1 MTPRFDIGAIRRK
14 AGDDVFARGEAYFT
28 EGRVSIVDICP
39 DRVRARVSGNET
51 YRSVLTGRGDTIG
64 GECSCPA
71 FNDHGFCKH
80 LVATALAA
88 AEVEPQDD
96 GDPVAR
102 IRTWL
107 STRDP
112 AALVDL
118 LVEQAERDDGL
129 FRRLDMMASA
139 ASGDDETVS
148 VRLREAIT
156 AATATGRFIDYREA
170 GDWARGVEDALDL
183 VATLVPAGRV
193 VVARQ
198 LAEHALARIEAA
210 LGRIDDSGGWCSG
223 LLEQARDI
231 HLAACKAAP
240 PESIGLAEDLFAR
253 EIGSEW
259 GTFDEAAETYA
270 DVLGEAG
277 LAVYREL
284 AAAAWEKIPPVEAR
298 RTTRG
303 DFSPKR
309 NRLMRILDH
318 FAARAG
324 DVETRIALRSRDLSS
339 PWSYL
344 DLARFCLDEGREAE
358 ALRHAEE
365 GLWLF
370 EDDPPDERLI
380 AFVAERH
387 LAAGATDAALAV
399 LQRAFERRPNASLY
413 RRLRAVGG
421 EAARDRALA
430 VLRTKLDQAPPRT
443 RWSAPADLL
452 VEVLTAEGLF
462 AEAWDA
468 VRAHGVTGR
477 LAFALA
483 ERSETSHPGE
493 ALAVYTTRVDELVSA
508 GGNGNYEEA
517 CRLIAGMARL
527 RSAEDQAG
535 HVGRL
540 RVKFRAKRN
549 FIKILG
555 G

>member
-1 MTPRFDIGAIRRK
+1 M
-14 AGDDVFARGEAYFT
+14 
-28 EGRVSIVDICP
+28 
-39 DRVRARVSGNET
+39 
-51 YRSVLTGRGDTIG
+51 
-64 GECSCPA
+64 
-71 FNDHGFCKH
+71 
-80 LVATALAA
+80 ATALAA
-88 AEVEPQDD
+88 AEPQDD
-96 GDPVAR
+96 GGPVAR

-112 AALVDL
+112 AAPIDF

-139 ASGDDETVS
+139 ASGGDETVS

-156 AATATGRFIDYREA
+156 AATATGRFIDHHEA
-170 GDWARGVEDALDL
+170 KDWACGVEDALDL
-183 VATLVPAGRV
+183 VATLVPAGRA

-198 LAEHALARIEAA
+198 LADDALARIEAA

-240 PESIGLAEDLFAR
+240 PERIALAEDLFAR

-259 GTFDEAAETYA
+259 GTFDGAAETYA

-277 LAVYREL
+277 LTAYREL

-298 RTTRG
+298 RNARD
-303 DFSPKR
+303 DFSPR
-309 NRLMRILDH
+309 HDRLMRILDH
-318 FAARAG
+318 FAACAG

-339 PWSYL
+339 PWHFL
-344 DLARFCLDEGREAE
+344 DLAWFCLEQGREAD

-370 EDDPPDERLI
+370 GDDPPDERLI
-380 AFVAERH
+380 TFVAERH
-387 LAAGATDAALAV
+387 LAAGATNAALAV
-399 LQRAFERRPNASLY
+399 LQRAFERRPNAGLY
-413 RRLRAVGG
+413 RRLRTVGG
-421 EAARDRALA
+421 EVARDRALA

-452 VEVLTAEGLF
+452 IEVLTAEGLF

-477 LAFALA
+477 LLA

-493 ALAVYTTRVDELVSA
+493 ALAVYTTRVDELASA

-517 CRLIAGMARL
+517 CRLIARMARL
-527 RSAEDQAG
+527 CSAEDQAG

-540 RVKFRAKRN
+540 RVKFKAKRN